1 MYRKTD
7 NTEVIIKY
15 ESKLVPVREK
25 FQPYMIVETGQ
36 KPLCFSSDKARSAYL
51 RLLREKQ
58 EFEEKKLK

>member
-25 FQPYMIVETGQ
+25 FQPYMLVETGQ
-36 KPLCFSSDKARSAYL
+36 HPLCFSSDRARSAYMKML
-51 RLLREKQ
+51 KDKQ
-58 EFEEKKLK
+58 DYEEKN